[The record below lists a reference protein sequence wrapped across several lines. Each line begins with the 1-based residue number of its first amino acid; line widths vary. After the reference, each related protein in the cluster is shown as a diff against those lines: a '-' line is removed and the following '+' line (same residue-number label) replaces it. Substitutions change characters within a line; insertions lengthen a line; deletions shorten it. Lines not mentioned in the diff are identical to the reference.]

1 MAKTAA
7 RALRGDQF
15 NSRLAMGFLQA
26 QRCCVMRPWQ
36 SSKWRATQNKYKS
49 PCTKADGARLTKL
62 AGTTSLRETRR
73 HEGDQLPSF
82 PGDASHRD
90 AFVGPFGGHRGTP
103 VALATAERAHAGE
116 IQRGAGVDQCLT
128 PFRTVDR
135 LSFTQTLEQNR

>member
-26 QRCCVMRPWQ
+26 QRCCVMRSWQ
-36 SSKWRATQNKYKS
+36 SSKWRATQSKYKS

-90 AFVGPFGGHRGTP
+90 AFVGPFGAMVGRPWHLRP
-103 VALATAERAHAGE
+103 LSALTLAKSEEARAW
-116 IQRGAGVDQCLT
+116 ISV
-128 PFRTVDR
+128 
-135 LSFTQTLEQNR
+135 